1 MTINPYRS
9 RGRWIIWLSF
19 LIALVL
25 QIMPW
30 PEQLEVY
37 RPIWPVLFLIYWI
50 TSLPHRISVGTA
62 FVLGMSMDLVQGTTL
77 GVNALAY
84 TLVSYVIAFKY
95 QLFCNLALCQQ
106 ALVVMLAIGVVDLT
120 VFWAEFLLS
129 PVTFHPQVFWNSPVS
144 GILWPWLYFLLRKV
158 RHQFSVH

>member
-50 TSLPHRISVGTA
+50 TSLPS
-62 FVLGMSMDLVQGTTL
+62 
-77 GVNALAY
+77 
-84 TLVSYVIAFKY
+84 SY
-95 QLFCNLALCQQ
+95 
-106 ALVVMLAIGVVDLT
+106 
-120 VFWAEFLLS
+120 
-129 PVTFHPQVFWNSPVS
+129 
-144 GILWPWLYFLLRKV
+144 
-158 RHQFSVH
+158 